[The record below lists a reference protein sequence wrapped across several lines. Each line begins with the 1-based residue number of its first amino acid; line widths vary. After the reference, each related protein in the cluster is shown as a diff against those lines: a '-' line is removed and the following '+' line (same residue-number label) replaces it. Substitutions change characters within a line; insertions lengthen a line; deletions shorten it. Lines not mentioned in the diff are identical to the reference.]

1 MDTEAGLFKQ
11 LEFYDKL
18 DNVQKSIQSLEFWR
32 IHKSYFINYKYV
44 IEYTY
49 EWVKMKNGIQLPISQ
64 INRKEIRNKLLKLK
78 KEKNYGYKVC
88 E

>member
-1 MDTEAGLFKQ
+1 MGSVAIFCA
-11 LEFYDKL
+11 Y
-18 DNVQKSIQSLEFWR
+18 
-32 IHKSYFINYKYV
+32 HKSYFINYKYV

>member
-1 MDTEAGLFKQ
+1 
-11 LEFYDKL
+11 
-18 DNVQKSIQSLEFWR
+18 
-32 IHKSYFINYKYV
+32 
-44 IEYTY
+44 
-49 EWVKMKNGIQLPISQ
+49 MKNGIQLPISQ